1 MATDNEADLEI
12 VVGARAEKGSG
23 EKAAKN
29 IEKEVLSTLDGG
41 YIEVPVELKAPIK
54 GASKKLLALQEDVI
68 KQWEKTFK
76 KGYSDSAKDLNELAD
91 LWRDFKKTLSIE
103 RKTSSK
109 PARKMN
115 ELMGDQIQNYIN
127 ERSAKKAEFAS
138 ELKKAQKKQSTKKER
153 YSQDTINKALAQ
165 SKKEYDKKSKEKAY
179 KKENEKYF
187 KDLERTKS
195 GRKATAT
202 RTSNWDDTYFGVTD
216 DKDQPI
222 LLDKNDK
229 LGTYYGKNSQQKQ
242 TASYE
247 YSKENKKRTKDSLK
261 EYTRDTH
268 YDLEAIESLERRA
281 DKKRVKPKY
290 SSENGEIFA
299 KALLNNVAKI
309 QGGLLHGREDTSF
322 DDMVQQ
328 IADVWTDA
336 KLSNRDLTKTINS
349 LATMIMNRFIDKGKI
364 GITDGS
370 TKGVVNGEENTKAIQ
385 EQVMEIISKLAE
397 LESERLREILEI
409 KSELDAPR
417 KQTSKSKRKDKRERK
432 TVLSETQKSLREDLG
447 SKEVADAIKN
457 STAINKDTI
466 VKAFDGVGDDIV
478 NESKKTKR
486 AIETQSSGSRIEARR
501 EAVADKALETI
512 EKVNAGD
519 GLDDEGNTQ
528 TLLGKQD
535 TINKSI
541 KDLTAKAFVDKKT
554 GKCPCEAILNGIKKS
569 LIEINKSVS
578 SIVTKGVKHL
588 VSKDAKRKGAKGPE
602 NFNPALPA
610 LITTATK
617 DSLVQRIYPG
627 FEEAFK
633 PFMETANKITTSIHP
648 IGEFNNVPQS
658 SEERLRLD
666 EQRYHVGKVTTDQER
681 INEIQRKQDIQ
692 RNRYRPDEQPIEQSE
707 VKSAPQ
713 DKGFFSKLKAVLD
726 KSLGNTTTEVDRIL
740 EMNTK
745 EQIKARAEI
754 TNTFGLNRGRSI
766 TDTGMKANA
775 AYIKRLF
782 QGGRGIQGNQ
792 NLLQD
797 VKLTPGFTGESAVDF
812 NKILG
817 EIHKTLDKS
826 MFKAQTG
833 GGTLR
838 NILGSMTGYIGM
850 PSLEKSRAQA
860 DALNQIMANVRE
872 ALSSLVN
879 SVKDKEMTLEGLRQS
894 GQAHFDS
901 EGKIIEETSSA
912 EAIKIFADLEE
923 QKKELQVA
931 LSEVNKIDQAV
942 ADTNGNVE
950 KIFKKIGFLTPALME
965 NNAIIQN
972 INAGLDKNGKA
983 FKFQSRT
990 AEMLNYTFQ
999 LMARGVGQMIKN
1011 WISMINPLNLIKKAF
1026 GDFAGYSTKWQRTLN
1041 VIKYN
1046 LRAALQPLMEKIAQ
1060 TIVNIIGLVQSLAKG
1075 LGIFGKD
1082 FDLFDQS
1089 AASAEKMH
1097 EELEAGANVT
1107 ASFDELHDIGSDN
1120 SGANDLMGDI
1130 YTPQWEGLQDIFEN
1144 IGKTIGSIFSKIK
1157 EFSEKY
1163 GFWGWLAI
1171 GGAALAGFLILKTLL
1186 NWFKGKNPLQ
1196 SVADGL
1202 SFLEKAVGW
1211 AILIWAFTSFTK
1223 ALTDFVECMKTASWE
1238 DIVKSLLMLGGA
1250 FAILFLAVGG
1260 LMYIGKALNSSIG
1273 ELLGLSVL
1281 VGAFALFTVA
1291 LGSFL
1296 EAVKGMSNDELK
1308 AGFLF
1313 LVGALMAVTLAVAG
1327 LIAVLTLLGPVSAPA
1342 MAVLALVI
1350 ASVSLVIFALAEFVK
1365 ALGENAEGVK
1375 VFFEGLQGIITAIA
1389 DGIVSIIGGIA
1400 NAIVS
1405 VFQTIG
1411 DVIAQVIEAISD
1423 GIVNI
1428 LVPIFDF
1435 LNEIVNTIGD
1445 NICKVIRTI
1454 GDVIID
1460 IINTIIDAIPKLLN
1474 SIINFI
1480 ERLGPAINTLVDNI
1494 CEAVTK
1500 LVNFVVSA
1508 VEYICNL
1515 VISAINKF
1523 SVDVPDW
1530 VPVIGGTKFGF
1541 DIPKMEIPRFVPKY
1555 EVGTNYVPND
1565 GLAYL
1570 HQGEAVVPKKYNQP
1584 YQPND
1589 NSKLE
1594 NAINSLTMKVA
1605 EIGNQVS
1612 QGIPVRGE
1620 FKQRGSDLVAV
1631 VQRGQNRN
1639 GNQPLS
1645 NPAYAR

>member
-1 MATDNEADLEI
+1 MADNNDLVYKAGFDFDEKDIDKVVQKIEQKATRAFSKVKPLELSVSASAEFKTKEGSSGKEQNRIKRLNEAQSKLI
-12 VVGARAEKGSG
+12 NHWNKQFEKGFKSSP
-23 EKAAKN
+23 EYN
-29 IEKEVLSTLDGG
+29 KETQ
-41 YIEVPVELKAPIK
+41 
-54 GASKKLLALQEDVI
+54 ALFN
-68 KQWEKTFK
+68 TFK
-76 KGYSDSAKDLNELAD
+76 KLSKNQIDEPQTKEIVDVIGKAVKDYSTVVNSQYEKQLGITRNEFNKITEAWGKGITNLNKILGEKRAGELID
-91 LWRDFKKTLSIE
+91 NKFFED
-103 RKTSSK
+103 
-109 PARKMN
+109 
-115 ELMGDQIQNYIN
+115 
-127 ERSAKKAEFAS
+127 
-138 ELKKAQKKQSTKKER
+138 LKKV
-153 YSQDTINKALAQ
+153 
-165 SKKEYDKKSKEKAY
+165 
-179 KKENEKYF
+179 
-187 KDLERTKS
+187 KS

-202 RTSNWDDTYFGVTD
+202 RVSNMDSTYFGLTD
-216 DKDQPI
+216 DKDRPV
-222 LLDKNDK
+222 LLEKNDK
-229 LGTYYGKNSQQKQ
+229 LGTHYGKNSQQKQ

-268 YDLEAIESLERRA
+268 YDPGAIESLEKRA

-299 KALLNNVAKI
+299 KALLNDVAKI

-336 KLSNRDLTKTINS
+336 KLSNRDLTKTIDS

-417 KQTSKSKRKDKRERK
+417 KQASKSKRKDKRERK

-457 STAINKDTI
+457 STAINKNTI

-478 NESKKTKR
+478 NESKKTKK

-501 EAVADKALETI
+501 EAVADKTLETI
-512 EKVNAGD
+512 EKVNASD
-519 GLDDEGNTQ
+519 GLDDEGNAQ
-528 TLLGKQD
+528 TLFSKED
-535 TINKSI
+535 TINKSL
-541 KDLTAKAFVDKKT
+541 KDLTTKAFVDKKT

-569 LIEINKSVS
+569 LVEINKSVS

-588 VSKDAKRKGAKGPE
+588 ANKDTKRKGVKGPE

-692 RNRYRPDEQPIEQSE
+692 RNRYRPDERPIEQSE

-713 DKGFFSKLKAVLD
+713 DKGFFSKLKALLD

-950 KIFKKIGFLTPALME
+950 EIFKRIGFLTPALME

-990 AEMLNYTFQ
+990 AEMLSYAFQ
-999 LMARGVGQMIKN
+999 LMARGVGQMIKS

-1060 TIVNIIGLVQSLAKG
+1060 TIVNIIGLVQSLARG

-1089 AASAEKMH
+1089 AASAEKMK

-1130 YTPQWEGLQDIFEN
+1130 YTPQWEGLQDAFEGIGEKIRGIFDFFK
-1144 IGKTIGSIFSKIK
+1144 GKS
-1157 EFSEKY
+1157 
-1163 GFWGWLAI
+1163 FWEWLVIA
-1171 GGAALAGFLILKTLL
+1171 GAALIGLKVLKWLIGVFT
-1186 NWFKGKNPLQ
+1186 GKNPLQ
-1196 SVADGL
+1196 AVADGL

-1211 AILIWAFTSFTK
+1211 AILIWAFTEFTK
-1223 ALTDFVECMKTASWE
+1223 ALTGFVECMKTAEWG
-1238 DIVKSLLMLGGA
+1238 DIVKALLMLAGA
-1250 FAILFLAVGG
+1250 FAIMVLAVGG
-1260 LMYIGKALNSSIG
+1260 LMYIGKALGSSFT
-1273 ELLGLSVL
+1273 ELLGLAVL
-1281 VGAFALFTVA
+1281 VGVFALFTLA
-1291 LGSFL
+1291 ITQFL
-1296 EAVKGMSNDELK
+1296 EAVKGLSNEELK

-1313 LVGALMAVTLAVAG
+1313 LVGALMAITLAIGG
-1327 LIAVLTLLGPVSAPA
+1327 LIAVLTLLGPVSAPV

-1350 ASVSLVIFALAEFVK
+1350 ASISLVIFALAEFVK
-1365 ALGENAEGVK
+1365 ALGKNANGIK
-1375 VFFEGLQGIITAIA
+1375 VFFEGLQGIIESIAGAI
-1389 DGIVSIIGGIA
+1389 VTIITGIA
-1400 NAIVS
+1400 NAIATVFGTIGEIIIGVIEAVS
-1405 VFQTIG
+1405 DGITNILAPILDFLSTMVQTIG
-1411 DVIAQVIEAISD
+1411 DTIIGIVQVI
-1423 GIVNI
+1423 
-1428 LVPIFDF
+1428 
-1435 LNEIVNTIGD
+1435 GD
-1445 NICKVIRTI
+1445 TVVRVIQ
-1454 GDVIID
+1454 
-1460 IINTIIDAIPKLLN
+1460 TIIGAIPTLLN
-1474 SIINFI
+1474 AILDFI
-1480 ERLGPAINTLVDNI
+1480 RELGPAIKGLVKNI
-1494 CEAVTK
+1494 CESVTS
-1500 LVNFVVSA
+1500 LINFM
-1508 VEYICNL
+1508 
-1515 VISAINKF
+1515 ISAIEYLINLVVDGMNSIISAVN
-1523 SVDVPDW
+1523 SVSKYVGITIPRVPK
-1530 VPVIGGTKFGF
+1530 VTI
-1541 DIPKMEIPRFVPKY
+1541 ERFVPQY
-1555 EVGTNYVPND
+1555 EVGTNYVPSD

-1570 HQGEAVVPKKYNQP
+1570 HQGEAVIPKKYNQP
-1584 YQPND
+1584 YQPTD
-1589 NSKLE
+1589 NAKLE
-1594 NAINSLTMKVA
+1594 NAINSLTAKVA
-1605 EIGNQVS
+1605 EIGYQVN
-1612 QGIPVRGE
+1612 QGIPITGE

-1631 VQRGQNRN
+1631 VQRGQTRN
-1639 GNQPLS
+1639 GSQPLS